1 MKRNYRRRP
10 PARDDQGAVAVEFAI
25 ITPFL
30 LLLVAGIIEF
40 SYAMGVQI
48 SVTQAA
54 REAARTYAVTDD
66 WGKATA
72 AGTAG
77 APSLSGAISFSKDID
92 CEEDSTVN
100 VTAQYTA
107 NSLTGF
113 ALNFSGNFISFAGTF
128 TSTGVGAMRCGG

>member
-1 MKRNYRRRP
+1 MKRHKNGAPEHSR
-10 PARDDQGAVAVEFAI
+10 GAVAVEFALVV
-25 ITPFL
+25 PFL

-77 APSLSGAISFSKDID
+77 APSLSGPIAFSHDID
-92 CEEDSTVN
+92 CEPDSTVN
-100 VTAQYTA
+100 VTAVYTA

-113 ALNFSGNFISFAGTF
+113 SMNVSGNFISFAGTF